1 MSSKRQSKS
10 GSAKPSEEATTF
22 LRNMHHF
29 NRGIVRRLTPIIES
43 EHGIDLRLYFI
54 LKYIEKGAIH
64 PSAISQAT
72 HLPNSVITRHI
83 DQLVERGMLQR
94 SLDPDD
100 SRRIRLIVTDEGKRV
115 AQDADASL
123 SRIVDVQLDRIP
135 ADRRPTFLSVLSD
148 LASEIE
154 S

>member
-1 MSSKRQSKS
+1 MSSKSRFKS
-10 GSAKPSEEATTF
+10 GSLEPSEEATTF

-29 NRGIVRRLTPIIES
+29 NRGIARRLTPIIEN

-72 HLPNSVITRHI
+72 HLPNSVVTRHI

-100 SRRIRLIVTDEGKRV
+100 SRRIRLIVTDEGKRI
-115 AQDADASL
+115 AHDADVSL
-123 SRIVDVQLDRIP
+123 SRIVEVQLERIP
-135 ADRRPTFLSVLSD
+135 ADRRQIFLSVLAD
-148 LASEIE
+148 LAGEIE